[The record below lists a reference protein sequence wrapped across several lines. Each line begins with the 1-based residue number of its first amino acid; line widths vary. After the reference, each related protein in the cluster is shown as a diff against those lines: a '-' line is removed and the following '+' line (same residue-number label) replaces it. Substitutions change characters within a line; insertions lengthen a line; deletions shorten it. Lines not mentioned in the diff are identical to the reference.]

1 MKSVFKSYYF
11 WALFIALSLVSG
23 FYIKKFFPQAF
34 PLINVDI
41 KMNREEAL
49 ASARE
54 LTQKYGFLPTAY
66 NQVATFDTDSNVQ
79 IFVELDAGGVQAFTD
94 MMQKDLYMPYAWEV
108 RHYKEYDEH
117 ETHIFFKPDG
127 TPYGFNQQLAE
138 QDGGADLSETQA
150 RAIAERD
157 CKNWNVDLTPYTL
170 IEKSK
175 EVRPSKRSDH
185 TFVYQR
191 TKEKIGEGFYRLKL
205 EVSGDKLTQV
215 MHYIKIPESFTL
227 RYKELRSANTS
238 IATAATIAM
247 IILYIFGSIITL
259 LFFIRH
265 DFIKPV
271 GIMAA
276 SILAFLQLLSQLSK
290 LPLSW
295 AYYNTA
301 IGSTNFIAGQ
311 MVNIMFSFCYY
322 IALYS
327 FTFCV
332 AEALTR
338 KAFGSHIQFWKIWTP
353 AAASSWQVWGRTIAG
368 YLVVP
373 LHITFGIFIYIV
385 AQKYFGWWVPAGTL
399 TDPNIIAEY
408 APWLSAVTNSLSA
421 GFWEESLFR
430 AIPLAIAALWG
441 QRFGKKNL
449 WIAAAFIIQAII
461 FGAAHANYT
470 TLPSYARLVELIV
483 PSSMFGGLYLAFG
496 LLPAIIAHVIYDVF
510 WFAMPL
516 FISHASGAWINQI
529 LVILLSLIPVFVII
543 YARIRRG
550 SWHEL
555 AASTYNKA
563 YEYSARKAFTF
574 VEEAQTIIQKRISTP
589 LLIIGIAGACAA
601 GIGMYMTKNYAP
613 ALSLSRTDAIIKA
626 RESLSEKGITLSNEW
641 EPLTMVINGYE
652 RDHDQ
657 HLYVWQTAKDLYES
671 LLSSYLTPTRW
682 VVRFVRFTGTPSE
695 RAEEYQI
702 SLIDSGTVL
711 FTNHILPEDRAAKSL
726 SKEEA
731 RIVALKN
738 IENTYHLN
746 KGSLKEISAQEI
758 VHPARKD
765 WLFIFADTS
774 YSALSKDA
782 ARIELLISGNEIARM
797 KRFIKPP
804 EDWKRT
810 LLNTQSFVGII
821 KQISFLFFAI
831 VFFLCLLLFL
841 ARFAPAISVEKVVYF
856 GLAIFGIYL
865 LSMLNNWPATK
876 GWFNTAA
883 PISHQAFKTLGM
895 SVVYYAFLAAVFSCI
910 ANLIVASHSKHTSK
924 KTVIAWLVGL
934 IAGIAVAG
942 IDLSAFSLLINYAQP
957 MWADFSPMGSYIPVA
972 SATNYLISWLFLS
985 CAITLIMGAAEYL
998 CRHLH
1003 TNRSLLGIVVALIL
1017 IISNANRTM
1026 SVTTPLVLWLVLQI
1040 ACVAAFLVL
1049 YEWYLR
1055 YDYALIGVALAAA
1068 YCVALIQQAFFNV
1081 YPFAPITSLL
1091 GIAILLVAS
1100 WYWFK
1105 FANRIKK

>member
-1 MKSVFKSYYF
+1 
-11 WALFIALSLVSG
+11 
-23 FYIKKFFPQAF
+23 
-34 PLINVDI
+34 
-41 KMNREEAL
+41 MNREEAL
-49 ASARE
+49 TSARALAE
-54 LTQKYGFLPTAY
+54 KYGWLPATY
-66 NQVATFDTDSNVQ
+66 SQVATFDTDSDVQ

-94 MMQKDLYMPYAWEV
+94 MMQKDLYMPYAWDV

-117 ETHIFFKPDG
+117 ETRIFFKPDG
-127 TPYGFNQQLAE
+127 TPYGFHQQLAE
-138 QDGGADLSETQA
+138 QDSGADLSEAQA

-175 EVRPSKRSDH
+175 EVRPSKRADH
-185 TFVYQR
+185 IFVYQR

-215 MHYIKIPESFTL
+215 MPYVKIPESFSL
-227 RYKELRSANTS
+227 RYKEMRSANSS

-265 DFIKPV
+265 DFIKPI
-271 GIMAA
+271 GIITAA
-276 SILAFLQLLSQLSK
+276 LLAFLQLLSQLSR

-295 AYYNTA
+295 GNYNTA
-301 IGSTNFIAGQ
+301 IGSTNFLAGQ
-311 MVNIMFSFCYY
+311 MVNIIFTFCYY
-322 IALYS
+322 MALYS

-353 AAASSWQVWGRTIAG
+353 AAASSWQVWGRTIGG
-368 YLVVP
+368 YLIVP
-373 LHITFGIFIYIV
+373 LHIMFGMFVYIV

-399 TDPNIIAEY
+399 SDPNIIAEY

-421 GFWEESLFR
+421 GFWEECLFR
-430 AIPLAIAALWG
+430 AVPLAIAALWG
-441 QRFGKKNL
+441 QRFGNKNL
-449 WIAAAFIIQAII
+449 FIAAAFIIQIII

-470 TLPSYARLVELIV
+470 TQPSYARLIELIV

-496 LLPAIIAHVIYDVF
+496 LLPAIIAHFIYDVF
-510 WFAMPL
+510 WFSMPL

-529 LVILLSLIPVFVII
+529 LVVLLSLIPIFVII

-555 AASTYNKA
+555 AVSTYNKA
-563 YEYSARKAFTF
+563 YEYSARKTFTF
-574 VEEAQTIIQKRISTP
+574 VEEAQTIIQKKISTP

-601 GIGMYMTKNYAP
+601 SIGIYTVKNYAP
-613 ALSLSRTDAIIKA
+613 ALSLSRADAIIKA
-626 RESLSEKGITLSNEW
+626 REALSDKSITLSSEW

-652 RDHDQ
+652 RDQDQ
-657 HLYVWQTAKDLYES
+657 HLYIWQTAKDLYES
-671 LLSSYLTPTRW
+671 LLSSYLTPARW

-695 RAEEYQI
+695 RAEEYQV

-711 FTNHILPEDRAAKSL
+711 FTNHVLPEDRAAKSL

-731 RIVALKN
+731 RTLVVKN
-738 IENTYHLN
+738 IETTYHL
-746 KGSLKEISAQEI
+746 KKDVLKKISAQEI

-765 WLFIFADTS
+765 WLFIFADTN
-774 YSALSKDA
+774 YSPLNKDE
-782 ARIELLISGNEIARM
+782 ARIEALISGNEIARM

-810 LLNTQSFVGII
+810 LQNTQSFIGII

-831 VFFLCLLLFL
+831 VFFVCLLLFA
-841 ARFAPAISVEKVVYF
+841 ARYAHALEPQKVMYC
-856 GLAIFGIYL
+856 GLAIFVIYI

-883 PISHQAFKTLGM
+883 PISHQAFRALGM
-895 SVVYYAFLAAVFSCI
+895 SVIYYAFLAAVFACI
-910 ANLIVASHSKHTSK
+910 ANLIMASHSRHTSK
-924 KTVIAWLVGL
+924 KTIIAWLVGL
-934 IAGIAVAG
+934 IAGVAVAG

-957 MWADFSPMGSYIPVA
+957 MWADFSALGSYIPVVNA
-972 SATNYLISWLFLS
+972 LNYIISWLFLS
-985 CAITLIMGAAEYL
+985 YAITLIMGFAEYL
-998 CRHLH
+998 HKH
-1003 TNRSLLGIVVALIL
+1003 FHINRYLLGIIVAIIF

-1026 SVTTPLVLWLVLQI
+1026 SVTTPLALWLVLQLICI
-1040 ACVAAFLVL
+1040 AVFLAL
-1049 YEWYLR
+1049 YEWYLC
-1055 YDYALIGVALAAA
+1055 YDYALIGVAVAAA

-1091 GIAILLVAS
+1091 GIIILLIVS
-1100 WYWFK
+1100 WHWFLMV
-1105 FANRIKK
+1105 NRIKK